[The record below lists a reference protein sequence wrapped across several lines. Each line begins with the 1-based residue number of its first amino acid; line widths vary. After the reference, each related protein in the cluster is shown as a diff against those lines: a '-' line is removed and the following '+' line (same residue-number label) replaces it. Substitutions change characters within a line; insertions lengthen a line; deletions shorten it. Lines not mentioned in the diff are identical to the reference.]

1 MQVRLGKIGE
11 KELFYIMSRGFELK
25 EAMKLLVKAKFNKI
39 LENIDNE
46 VLQDEILQE
55 IDKRLD

>member
-1 MQVRLGKIGE
+1 
-11 KELFYIMSRGFELK
+11 MSRGFELK